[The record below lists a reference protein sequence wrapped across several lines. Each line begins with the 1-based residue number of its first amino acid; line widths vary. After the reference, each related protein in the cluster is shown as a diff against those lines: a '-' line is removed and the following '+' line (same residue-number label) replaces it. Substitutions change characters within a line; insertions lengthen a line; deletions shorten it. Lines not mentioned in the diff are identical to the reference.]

1 VPPPTKTSDSRRPVF
16 HTARPASSRE
26 VRLSPDR
33 LIEEWASVSIRVD
46 GTGLGHARSS
56 PIWRAMNGHL
66 ATGGDYGSALPRG
79 VQIPG
84 LRGYIRVE
92 RVLRRL
98 GPHYRQTLEA
108 VHVKSSVETGRTLR
122 QIADYLGLTL
132 SGLTTRLSRF
142 KEHLRD
148 DGAQL

>member
-1 VPPPTKTSDSRRPVF
+1 M
-16 HTARPASSRE
+16 
-26 VRLSPDR
+26 SPDR

-66 ATGGDYGSALPRG
+66 ATGGDYGSTLPRG

-92 RVLRRL
+92 RTLRRL
-98 GPHYRQTLEA
+98 GPHYRQALEA

-122 QIADYLGLTL
+122 QIATYLGVPFGTL
-132 SGLTTRLSRF
+132 NDRLQRF
-142 KEHLRD
+142 REALRA
-148 DGAQL
+148 DGEQL

>member
-1 VPPPTKTSDSRRPVF
+1 
-16 HTARPASSRE
+16 
-26 VRLSPDR
+26 
-33 LIEEWASVSIRVD
+33 
-46 GTGLGHARSS
+46 
-56 PIWRAMNGHL
+56 MNGHL

-92 RVLRRL
+92 RVLRRP